1 MKQLVIMLLLSL
13 MLTGCGQQNEPS
25 APVTQPEETAP
36 TEQTQSFYRPDTP
49 AEQGTAG
56 AVRAFDMGQAVTG
69 IAPFGEK
76 LLVCAGDRTLLL
88 LDGTTLEIQKQR
100 DLEGDFGWNTAGF
113 LTGESRI
120 GYFDTSDNSYVI
132 LNGELVTESATQLP
146 RELGSNPIIS
156 ADFQT
161 IYYTVGAEIRGM
173 DLSTGITRLLRQE
186 GAGSILLEGLAFDN
200 DVLRYVRTD
209 ADGREQ
215 TRFISTKDGSV
226 YFTAT
231 YHDLMPHWGNW
242 YAAAPQLRHPFG
254 AFQRIITGKRD
265 GTIHMLQPR
274 QPWDRVISPGE
285 SYVITQNLGNVGL
298 SLTVYDLETGVPKA
312 EVTLPQ
318 QMEVFSGGC
327 IQGDMI
333 WLWQDGQTEFYRWDT
348 TKTPPQDTTSI
359 LREFASVTDDPET
372 ALEEVNLQAE
382 ELGKRYGVDIIFGE
396 NGSRTPGL
404 DYSTVPDY
412 RPEMYEAALGL
423 LEEAMDQLPNDF
435 LEQVGM
441 RGKKGKQGTLQIRLV
456 DDYDPVVGAL
466 PGTGSC
472 EFVDG
477 GVVLHVS
484 MSPELKEVFYRQLG
498 EAMITRITTMGD
510 GLKKWSDLN
519 PQGFAYGKNTDE
531 HSPYLAEGEND
542 FTDVTAM
549 ESLRAD
555 QAQVF
560 LYAMLPEKKSRL
572 ASDTMQE
579 KLRLLCEQI
588 RGIYQLSDAENLPWE
603 QHLQS

>member
-1 MKQLVIMLLLSL
+1 MKQLVMALLLSL
-13 MLTGCGQQNEPS
+13 LLTGCGQQNEPS
-25 APVTQPEETAP
+25 APVTQPKETAP
-36 TEQTQSFYRPDTP
+36 TEPTQSFYQPDTP

-56 AVRAFDMGQAVTG
+56 AVRAYDMGQPVTG
-69 IAPFGEK
+69 VAPFGEK
-76 LLVCAGDRTLLL
+76 LLVRAGEKTLLL

-113 LTGESRI
+113 LTGEDRI
-120 GYFDTSDNSYVI
+120 GYFDTSSSSYVI

-146 RELGSNPIIS
+146 RELGSAPVIS
-156 ADFQT
+156 TDFQT
-161 IYYTVGAEIRGM
+161 IYYTVGSEIRGM
-173 DLSTGITRLLRQE
+173 ELSTGVTRLLRQE
-186 GAGSILLEGLAFDN
+186 GAGTIVLEGLAFDN

-209 ADGREQ
+209 AGGGEQ
-215 TRFISTKDGSV
+215 TRFISTKDGSI

-265 GTIHMLQPR
+265 GTIQMLQPR

-285 SYVITQNLGNVGL
+285 SHVITQNLGNVGL

-318 QMEVFSGGC
+318 QTEVFSGGC
-327 IQGDMI
+327 IQEDMI
-333 WLWQDGQTEFYRWDT
+333 WLWKDGQTEFYQWDT
-348 TKTPPQDTTSI
+348 TKTPPKDTASI

-372 ALEEVNLQAE
+372 ALEEVDLRAE
-382 ELGKRYGVDIIFGE
+382 ELGKRHGVEIAFAE
-396 NGSRTPGL
+396 QNSRTPGL

-412 RPEMYEAALGL
+412 RPEMYAAALEL
-423 LEEAMDQLPNDF
+423 LEQAMDQMPDGF

-441 RGKKGKQGTLQIRLV
+441 RGKKGKQGNLQIRLV
-456 DDYDPVVGAL
+456 DDYDPAVGTV

-484 MSPELKEVFYRQLG
+484 MSPELKEIFYRQLG
-498 EAMITRITTMGD
+498 EAIVTRIATMGD
-510 GLKKWSDLN
+510 GLKKWSELN
-519 PQGFAYGKNTDE
+519 PQGFSYGTGADE
-531 HSPYLAEGEND
+531 HSTYLTEGEND

-549 ESLRAD
+549 KSPRED
-555 QAQVF
+555 QMQVF
-560 LYAMLPEKKSRL
+560 VHAMLPEQESRL
-572 ASDTMQE
+572 ASDTMQA
-579 KLRLLCEQI
+579 KLRLLCEQV
-588 RGIYQLSDAENLPWE
+588 RGTYQLSDAENLPWE
-603 QHLQS
+603 QHLRS